1 MTWDDR
7 ALTLLSEGNTQP
19 APSSQRS
26 EEAGF
31 LADGEGASQGLSE
44 AWGPGGRGREESWQ
58 QGLVALLA

>member
-1 MTWDDR
+1 MTWDDG

-31 LADGEGASQGLSE
+31 LADGEGVSQGVSE
-44 AWGPGGRGREESWQ
+44 AWGPGGRGREESRQ
-58 QGLVALLA
+58 QGLVTLLA